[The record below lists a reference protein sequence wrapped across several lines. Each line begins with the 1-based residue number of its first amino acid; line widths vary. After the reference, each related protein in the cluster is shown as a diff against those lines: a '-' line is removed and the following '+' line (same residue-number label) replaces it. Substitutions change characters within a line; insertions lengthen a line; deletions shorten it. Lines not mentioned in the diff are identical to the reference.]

1 MFALGTN
8 WGGLMVVTGTS
19 PPTVQAQSLLSR
31 LLGRKGTQGKSELP
45 GRGARP
51 DGSGAGSWVPTPSGL
66 WSWFS
71 CPTQVPS
78 RLLSALSSCNW
89 SDEGSACSLEA
100 GAWGL
105 AWQPPPP
112 PLPPTPPEGST
123 PGHVMGAQPSRHTPV
138 LSAHRERS
146 LNLENPQT
154 VNQSLCSRLWMCR
167 EAPRSMLLD
176 ARCATHRKPPL

>member
-19 PPTVQAQSLLSR
+19 PPTAQAQSLLSR

-66 WSWFS
+66 WSWLS

-105 AWQPPPP
+105 AWPATTSSPSSH
-112 PLPPTPPEGST
+112 PTRRQHPKSCHGGT
-123 PGHVMGAQPSRHTPV
+123 AQQTHPNAVCSQ
-138 LSAHRERS
+138 RE
-146 LNLENPQT
+146 EP
-154 VNQSLCSRLWMCR
+154 
-167 EAPRSMLLD
+167 
-176 ARCATHRKPPL
+176 